1 MKIYSIGFTRKGAQK
16 FFSFIKENHIA
27 RVIDVRLNNTSQ
39 LAGFAKRNDLAYFLG
54 ELCDAQYVHIEQLA
68 PTRELLSSYQKKL
81 ISWDVYKDNFVQLL
95 TDRQV
100 EKSLDKSQLEN
111 SCLLCSEHHHHHC
124 HRTLVIEYLQQHW
137 TEEIEVIHLA

>member
-1 MKIYSIGFTRKGAQK
+1 MKIYSIGFTQKGAQQ
-16 FFSFIKENHIA
+16 FFSLIKENHIA

-39 LAGFAKRNDLAYFLG
+39 LSGFAKRDDLDYFLG
-54 ELCDAQYVHIEQLA
+54 ELCDAQYLHLEQLA

-81 ISWDVYKDNFVQLL
+81 ISWKVYKDNFIRLL

-100 EKSLDKSQLEN
+100 EKSLDKSQLAN
-111 SCLLCSEHHHHHC
+111 SCLLCSEHHHHLC
-124 HRTLVIEYLQQHW
+124 HRTLVIDYLQRHW